1 VAPVSKPT
9 WTSITSLHP
18 DPRVRAALA
27 SNPVCQTD
35 LFPTAARTLASVI
48 EQTGT
53 RWQSAS
59 QTFSTSTA
67 PHLHR
72 EIEAARQTV
81 AGRLSDM
88 TRSAA
93 DDADEVSLDLSQG
106 QRLKVK
112 RVVDVIEKM
121 LRRRRRRFRW
131 VRRGLWLGVEW
142 VLVGF
147 MWYVWFVVVIARMF
161 LGVGK
166 GILGAVRWLL
176 WL

>member
-1 VAPVSKPT
+1 
-9 WTSITSLHP
+9 
-18 DPRVRAALA
+18 
-27 SNPVCQTD
+27 
-35 LFPTAARTLASVI
+35 
-48 EQTGT
+48 
-53 RWQSAS
+53 
-59 QTFSTSTA
+59 
-67 PHLHR
+67 
-72 EIEAARQTV
+72 
-81 AGRLSDM
+81 M

-93 DDADEVSLDLSQG
+93 DEADEVSLDLSQG

-147 MWYVWFVVVIARMF
+147 MWYVWFVVVIARMV

-166 GILGAVRWLL
+166 GVVSAVRWLL